1 MIKGVSFF
9 TTKSATLACSSPNE
23 KIVKGSQKDR
33 QYNGKKT
40 EGQTIQWQKDRRT
53 DNTMAKRQKDR
64 QYNGKKKRTKKTKKG
79 FRIPRGNQ
87 NLKEN
92 KRQTMI
98 YKILHKK
105 LKIA

>member
-1 MIKGVSFF
+1 MAKR
-9 TTKSATLACSSPNE
+9 
-23 KIVKGSQKDR
+23 QKDR

-53 DNTMAKRQKDR
+53 DN
-64 QYNGKKKRTKKTKKG
+64 
-79 FRIPRGNQ
+79 
-87 NLKEN
+87 KEN

-105 LKIA
+105 LNIA

>member
-53 DNTMAKRQKDR
+53 DNTMAKTGIVSIILIEK
-64 QYNGKKKRTKKTKKG
+64 
-79 FRIPRGNQ
+79 
-87 NLKEN
+87 
-92 KRQTMI
+92 I
-98 YKILHKK
+98 Y
-105 LKIA
+105 LKIMLSKIK